1 MSFRAPFE
9 HRDELFAAAVAAFV
23 ESGYD
28 GASLNGILEA
38 AGMSKG
44 QFYHHFDGKESL
56 YLAVCEAMIDRKAAH
71 FAAHPVDVEGDP
83 FDAIEAA
90 LRAGLDFA
98 RAHPDLDAFSRAFL
112 RERGRPI
119 FDVALRSFPVGLDP
133 ALRDAIAPGLE
144 GAVAPDYP
152 PGFAA
157 RAIGVVVAGAG
168 ELVDAEDVEG
178 SVEAIGRFLRRG
190 LGNATP

>member
-1 MSFRAPFE
+1 MSFRATFQ
-9 HRDELFAAAVAAFV
+9 HRDELFDAAVAAFV
-23 ESGYD
+23 ESGYE
-28 GASLNGILEA
+28 GASLNAILEG

-44 QFYHHFDGKESL
+44 QFYHRFDGKEGL

-71 FAAHPVDVEGDP
+71 FAAHPVAVEGDA

-98 RAHPDLDAFSRAFL
+98 RAHPDLDAFARAFL

-119 FDVALRSFPVGLDP
+119 FDVAVRSFPVGLDP
-133 ALRDAIAPGLE
+133 AFRDAIGPRLV
-144 GAVAPDYP
+144 GAVSADDP

-157 RAIGVVVAGAG
+157 RAIEVVMAGAG
-168 ELVDAEDVEG
+168 DLVD
-178 SVEAIGRFLRRG
+178 S
-190 LGNATP
+190 